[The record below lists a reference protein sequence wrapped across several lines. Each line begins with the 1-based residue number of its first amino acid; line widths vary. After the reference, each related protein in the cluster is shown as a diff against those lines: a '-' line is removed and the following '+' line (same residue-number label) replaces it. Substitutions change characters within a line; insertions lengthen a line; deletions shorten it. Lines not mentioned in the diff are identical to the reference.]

1 MNNFRDI
8 RRQAGA
14 ITYRVADGHAQI
26 LLVTSLDTRRWII
39 PKGNIEKGSTPA
51 QAAACEVAEEA
62 GIEGEIIGTT
72 SLGLYTY
79 LKRLKSGERQPT
91 TVEVYLL
98 RAIRQLFDWPEKG
111 RRDLLW
117 LPVMESNRVHPG
129 TRRGAVAGPRRPAR
143 ASPPSLRPAVDPIE

>member
-1 MNNFRDI
+1 MNNFSDI

-117 LPVMESNRVHPG
+117 LPVMEAIECIQEPGVVPLLDRVG
-129 TRRGAVAGPRRPAR
+129 QLER
-143 ASPPSLRPAVDPIE
+143 ALRLFGQPLTPIE

>member
-1 MNNFRDI
+1 MNNFSDI

-72 SLGLYTY
+72 PLGLYNY
-79 LKRLKSGERQPT
+79 LKRLKSGEGQPT

-98 RAIRQLFDWPEKG
+98 RTIRQLFDWPEKG

-117 LPVMESNRVHPG
+117 LPVMEAIERIQEPGVVPLLDRVG
-129 TRRGAVAGPRRPAR
+129 QLER
-143 ASPPSLRPAVDPIE
+143 ALRLFGQPMAPIE